1 MTLGSRPL
9 PATLRDAIMVTVIG
23 VYDEFGPAQSAKNE
37 VLAAGFSWRAVQLN
51 PDHEMQREQRSAT
64 PHTDDPSVNAGLSTF
79 FRSLFGMGDK
89 STHSN
94 VYAEAVRRGAYVL
107 TVDVDTD
114 EQRAQVEALM
124 DHHHP
129 LDLEGRSDD
138 WLQRG
143 WRGHDPG
150 SEAGSGKPR

>member
-1 MTLGSRPL
+1 MIPGGRKEPL
-9 PATLRDAIMVTVIG
+9 FGKSIMVTVIG
-23 VYDEFGPAQSAKNE
+23 VYDNFDAGQGAKNE
-37 VLAAGFSWRAVQLN
+37 VLAAGYSWRAVQLN
-51 PDHEMQREQRSAT
+51 PDHEIHREQRSST
-64 PHTDDPSVNAGLSTF
+64 PQPDDPSVQAGLSTF

-114 EQRAQVEALM
+114 DQRAQVEAIM
-124 DHHHP
+124 DTHHP
-129 LDLEGRSDD
+129 LDREGRSAD

-150 SEAGSGKPR
+150 NVAGGGKQR